1 MIIDDDDNDD
11 DDDDDNDEHE
21 ADSNREGT
29 ENDEE
34 LARQLQVCL
43 CVWMLFCQM
52 SSVFLFLFALFWK
65 KFFG

>member
-43 CVWMLFCQM
+43 CV
-52 SSVFLFLFALFWK
+52 
-65 KFFG
+65 